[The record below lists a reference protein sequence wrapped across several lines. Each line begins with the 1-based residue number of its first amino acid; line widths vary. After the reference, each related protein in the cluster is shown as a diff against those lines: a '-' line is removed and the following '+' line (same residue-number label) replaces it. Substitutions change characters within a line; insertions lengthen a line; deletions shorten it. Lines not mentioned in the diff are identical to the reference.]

1 MIATLS
7 LSRIALPFDVRSVRV
22 ALGRPTYRP
31 DGTHIAGAL
40 QSLVPVIPRPSAVAY
55 PTVSLLRLPATS
67 IAARPGSGRGADQL
81 AAGLSGLL
89 AGGTAIA
96 VGHLAAVLIAPAAS
110 PLLAVGATFIDLTPE
125 WLKSFAIRTFGT
137 SDKVALLAG
146 IGAVLAI
153 AAIAIG
159 VVGLRRPRVAVSA
172 VGALGI
178 VGAFAAALR
187 PGGSLLS
194 VVPAVIGAAVG
205 MIVLVLLLR
214 ELDGRTSEAVG
225 DDTRAAGV
233 SRRRFLA
240 AGAATG
246 GLILASGGLA
256 MVVSSRRSAAVVGAA
271 RPAIPAPLEPLRAV
285 KAGADLGIDGV
296 APFITPNE
304 TFYRVDTALAIPAI
318 APDEWRLRIHGL
330 VDREITLTLAD
341 LLAYPTIER
350 DITLTCVSNEVGGEY
365 AGNARWIGIPLA
377 TVLEEAGVQ
386 AGADQVVSRSVDGMS
401 IGTPT
406 AVALDG
412 RDAMLAIAMN
422 GKPLPPVHGYPVRM
436 IVPGLFGYVSA
447 CKWLVELELT
457 TFDAYDPY
465 WVERGWVKEAPI
477 KTMSRIDTPKPLA
490 QVAAGRVAI
499 AGVAWAQHRGVDR
512 VEVRIDGADWATARL
527 ADVDTIDTWR
537 QWVLDWDAT
546 PGRHTLEVRATDA
559 TGATQPEQRATPFPD
574 GATGWHSVV
583 MTVT

>member
-1 MIATLS
+1 M
-7 LSRIALPFDVRSVRV
+7 
-22 ALGRPTYRP
+22 
-31 DGTHIAGAL
+31 
-40 QSLVPVIPRPSAVAY
+40 
-55 PTVSLLRLPATS
+55 
-67 IAARPGSGRGADQL
+67 L
-81 AAGLSGLL
+81 AAG
-89 AGGTAIA
+89 AAIA
-96 VGHLAAVLIAPAAS
+96 VGHLVAVVIAPAAS

-125 WLKSFAIRTFGT
+125 WLKSFAIRTFGGN
-137 SDKVALLAG
+137 DKAALLGG

-153 AAIAIG
+153 AAMAIG
-159 VVGLRRPRVAVSA
+159 IVGLRRPRLAVALIGLLGVI
-172 VGALGI
+172 GALA
-178 VGAFAAALR
+178 AFLR
-187 PGGSLLS
+187 PGGSFIS
-194 VVPAVIGAAVG
+194 VIPAVVGSAVG
-205 MIVLVLLLR
+205 MAILVVLER
-214 ELDGRTSEAVG
+214 EVARPSVD
-225 DDTRAAGV
+225 AAGGARSTTGL

-246 GLILASGGLA
+246 GLIVASGGLG
-256 MVVSSRRSAAVVGAA
+256 MLISSRRSDAVAVAGG
-271 RPAIPAPLEPLRAV
+271 PAIPAPLEPLAAV

-296 APFITPNE
+296 APFMTPNDA
-304 TFYRVDTALAIPAI
+304 FYRVDTALQVPAVS
-318 APDEWRLRIHGL
+318 AEEWRLRIHGM
-330 VDREITLTLAD
+330 VDREVTLTLAD
-341 LLAYPTIER
+341 LLAYPTVER

-386 AGADQVVSRSVDGMS
+386 AGADQIVSRSIDGMS

-412 RDAMLAIAMN
+412 RDAMLAVAMN
-422 GKPLPPVHGYPVRM
+422 GQPLPPVHGYPVRM

-465 WVERGWVKEAPI
+465 WVQRGWVKEAPI
-477 KTMSRIDTPKPLA
+477 KTMSRIDAPKPLA
-490 QVAAGRVAI
+490 QVPAGKVAI
-499 AGVAWAQHRGVDR
+499 AGVAWAQHRGIDT
-512 VEVRIDGADWATARL
+512 VEVRIDGGDWAKARL

-537 QWVLDWDAT
+537 QWVLDWDAK

-559 TGATQPEQRATPFPD
+559 TGTTQPEKRATPFPE

>member
-1 MIATLS
+1 VGGIGPA
-7 LSRIALPFDVRSVRV
+7 
-22 ALGRPTYRP
+22 
-31 DGTHIAGAL
+31 GTHIAGAL
-40 QSLVPVIPRPSAVAY
+40 QSAVLVIPRRSHRAY
-55 PTVSLLRLPATS
+55 PTVSLLDLPVTS
-67 IAARPGSGRGADQL
+67 TTARPGSPRRADQL

-96 VGHLAAVLIAPAAS
+96 AGHLVGVVIAPAAS

-137 SDKVALLAG
+137 DDKVALLAG
-146 IGAVLAI
+146 ISAVLAI
-153 AAIAIG
+153 AAVAIG
-159 VVGLRRPRVAVSA
+159 LVGLHRPRVAVAA

-178 VGAFAAALR
+178 VGAVAAALR
-187 PGGSLLS
+187 PGGSLVS
-194 VVPAVIGAAVG
+194 IIPAVVGAAVG

-214 ELDGRTSEAVG
+214 EVGGRTDQAVG
-225 DDTRAAGV
+225 DDTGPAGV

-246 GLILASGGLA
+246 GLIVASGGLA
-256 MVVSSRRSAAVVGAA
+256 MLVSSRRSDAVAAAGG
-271 RPAIPAPLEPLRAV
+271 PAIPAPLEPLGAVRAS
-285 KAGADLGIDGV
+285 ADLGIVGV
-296 APFITPNE
+296 APFITPNDS
-304 TFYRVDTALAIPAI
+304 FYRVDTALDIPAI
-318 APDEWRLRIHGL
+318 APDEYRLRIHGM
-330 VDREITLTLAD
+330 VDREVTLTLAE

-365 AGNARWIGIPLA
+365 AGNARWIGIALA

-386 AGADQVVSRSVDGMS
+386 AGADQIVSRSVDGMS

-422 GKPLPPVHGYPVRM
+422 GEPLPPVHGYPVRM

-477 KTMSRIDTPKPLA
+477 KTMSRIDTPRPLA
-490 QVAAGRVAI
+490 QVPAGKVAI

-527 ADVDTIDTWR
+527 ADIDTTDTWR

>member
-1 MIATLS
+1 MA
-7 LSRIALPFDVRSVRV
+7 R
-22 ALGRPTYRP
+22 
-31 DGTHIAGAL
+31 HIAGAL
-40 QSLVPVIPRPSAVAY
+40 QSPVLVIPPPSRPAY
-55 PTVSLLRLPATS
+55 PTVSLLHLPAPSMT
-67 IAARPGSGRGADQL
+67 ARPGSARRVDRL

-89 AGGTAIA
+89 AGATAIA
-96 VGHLAAVLIAPAAS
+96 VGHLVAVVIAPTAS

-137 SDKVALLAG
+137 GDKVALLAG
-146 IGAVLAI
+146 ISAALAI
-153 AAIAIG
+153 AAVAIG
-159 VVGLRRPRVAVSA
+159 LVGLRRPRVAVA
-172 VGALGI
+172 AIAALGI
-178 VGAFAAALR
+178 VGAIAAVLR
-187 PGGSLLS
+187 PGGSLVS
-194 VVPAVIGAAVG
+194 VIPAVLGAAVG

-214 ELDGRTSEAVG
+214 EAGGRTNE
-225 DDTRAAGV
+225 AAGEDTDAAGL
-233 SRRRFLA
+233 SRRGFLA
-240 AGAATG
+240 AGALTG
-246 GLILASGGLA
+246 GLIVASGGLA
-256 MVVSSRRSAAVVGAA
+256 MLVSSRRSAAVAGAGG
-271 RPAIPAPLEPLRAV
+271 PAIPAPFEPLPAV

-296 APFITPNE
+296 APFITPNDA
-304 TFYRVDTALAIPAI
+304 FYRVDTALDIPAI
-318 APDEWRLRIHGL
+318 APDEWRLRIHGM
-330 VDREITLTLAD
+330 VDREVTLTLAE

-386 AGADQVVSRSVDGMS
+386 AGADQIVSRSVDGMS

-422 GKPLPPVHGYPVRM
+422 GTPLPPVHGYPVRM

-477 KTMSRIDTPKPLA
+477 KTMSRIDTPRPLA
-490 QVAAGRVAI
+490 RVPAGKVAI
-499 AGVAWAQHRGVDR
+499 AGVAWAQHRGVDK
-512 VEVRIDGADWATARL
+512 VEVRVDGADWATARL
-527 ADVDTIDTWR
+527 AEIDTTDTWR

-559 TGATQPEQRATPFPD
+559 TGATQPEQRAMPFPD